1 MSIDWTCIK
10 CKKQCDTGRQKH
22 RRIGAKA
29 PIRQRKWN
37 LFVVIFQ
44 ICKFCVLVQPLEFD
58 GTGWTITRLPI
69 IISVIPF
76 FGRSVFCVIFIAVQK
91 HDNVGILLNRSRFTQ
106 IRKNWSFV
114 LTFFYFTAELG
125 KRNYRAV
132 QFTCQRF

>member
-1 MSIDWTCIK
+1 LIGHALNV
-10 CKKQCDTGRQKH
+10 KKQCDTGRQKT

-44 ICKFCVLVQPLEFD
+44 ICKFCVLVQPLKFD
-58 GTGWTITRLPI
+58 GTGWTITLLTNNNLGD
-69 IISVIPF
+69 SL

-91 HDNVGILLNRSRFTQ
+91 HNNVGILLNRSRFTQ